1 LNGRT
6 KATALT
12 SVLLLALSLVGGGL
26 YVVAAESDQDNATV
40 SNPPTFMGGWRM
52 RGHFL
57 GGLDEEQRQ
66 EFKETIDAM
75 REEGATQEEIRA
87 YIQEYLEGL
96 GVECQMPQL
105 TDEQVE
111 GLRQLRVEIQEL
123 VQRRLGELC
132 IDAPLMG
139 RGLGFGHIG
148 GMRTHNQGS

>member
-1 LNGRT
+1 MNGRT
-6 KATALT
+6 KVVALT
-12 SVLLLALSLVGGGL
+12 SVLLIALSFVGGSL
-26 YVVAAESDQDNATV
+26 YLAAAESNQDDATTDTPSV
-40 SNPPTFMGGWRM
+40 MGGWRM
-52 RGHFL
+52 RGLML
-57 GGLDEEQRQ
+57 GCLDEEQRQ
-66 EFKETIDAM
+66 ELKETIDTM

-111 GLRQLRVEIQEL
+111 GLRQLRAEIQEL
-123 VQRRLGELC
+123 VQRRLGELG

-148 GMRTHNQGS
+148 GVRAHNQGS